1 MVGSAAQRDFT
12 QHWLKDDVHEV
23 AVVDVQAR
31 VCSNLELELW
41 SLRVLT
47 STVGELPPATTPAP
61 MRLASSPCYHRRF
74 GGTTD
79 SID

>member
-31 VCSNLELELW
+31 VCSNLELELLVTPRFDVNRGRVTAGNHACTHAPRLL
-41 SLRVLT
+41 SL
-47 STVGELPPATTPAP
+47 LPPTIWRHH
-61 MRLASSPCYHRRF
+61 RLH
-74 GGTTD
+74 
-79 SID
+79 